1 MKTKLKNITNY
12 IKKYLKENYIS
23 LILLILFACF
33 CFYDTGYS
41 IYKPGGTINSSER
54 VSGTDLY
61 KSQGTFNMAYVGY
74 MKAKLPYYL
83 MAKLISSWELVKNDE
98 LTISDNETLNDML
111 VRDHIEYKS
120 AISNATK
127 VAFDY
132 ANIDYQITKTTSYVY
147 YKNPLSKSNI
157 KIGDKLISYDN
168 HQMTSLDELKK
179 YINSKNVNDTI
190 HIKYIEDNKE
200 KTEDT
205 KIYEENNVKYI
216 GLAFININDYS
227 SKYNIKIKS
236 KESESGPSGGLIT
249 ALAIYNSITKEDI
262 TKGKKIVGTGTID
275 ENGKVG
281 EIGSVKFKL
290 AAAEKNNADIFLCP
304 TENYEEVSTYAQK
317 HKLKINVKS
326 VSTFAEAVEYLKT
339 I

>member
-12 IKKYLKENYIS
+12 IKNYLKENYLS
-23 LILLILFACF
+23 LIFLILFACF

-54 VSGTDLY
+54 VSGDNIY
-61 KSQGTFNMAYVGY
+61 ESKGTFNMAYVGY

-83 MAKLISSWELVKNDE
+83 LAKLIPSWELVKNDN
-98 LTISDNETLNDML
+98 LTISDNETLNDMII
-111 VRDHIEYKS
+111 RDHLEYQN

-132 ANIDYQITKTTSYVY
+132 AKIDYQITKTTSYVY
-147 YKNPLSKSNI
+147 YKNPSSKSNI
-157 KIGDKLISYDN
+157 KVGDKLISYDN
-168 HQMTSLDELKK
+168 LKITTLSELKK
-179 YINSKNVNDTI
+179 YINTKRAGDTI
-190 HIKYIEDNKE
+190 HIKYLEDEQEKE
-200 KTEDT
+200 ENTE
-205 KIYEENNVKYI
+205 IYEEQNSKFI

-249 ALAIYNSITKEDI
+249 ALAIYDSIIKEDI
-262 TKGKKIVGTGTID
+262 TKGKKIVGTGTISED
-275 ENGKVG
+275 GKVG
-281 EIGSVKFKL
+281 EIGSISYKIASATK
-290 AAAEKNNADIFLCP
+290 AKADIFLCP
-304 TENYEEVSTYAQK
+304 KENYEEAKEYAKK
-317 HKLKINVKS
+317 HNLKIKIKA
-326 VSTFAEAVEYLKT
+326 VSTFEEAINYLKT